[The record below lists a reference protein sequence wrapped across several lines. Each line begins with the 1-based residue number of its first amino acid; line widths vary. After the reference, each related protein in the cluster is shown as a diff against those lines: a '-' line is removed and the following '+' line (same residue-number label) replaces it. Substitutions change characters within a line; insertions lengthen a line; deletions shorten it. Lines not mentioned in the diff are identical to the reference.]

1 MNRLLFFVFSITLIT
16 NVSAEE
22 LTDIQIS
29 SPVMDKATIS
39 NEAIEEV
46 DTRNAVDGGDLLK
59 NINGVNTIRRG
70 GHGLEAVI
78 RGQSDQRLNT
88 FLDGAMVYGACSA
101 KMDPASTY
109 ANVNN
114 YDSVTVIKGTQ
125 SVLFGAGG
133 PGGIVSFKRVTN
145 PVTKPEFRIGQNF
158 DSNAGAYTTSGNMVY
173 PLSSTSYL
181 RLNGSTTN
189 AGNYETGSGIK
200 PLTEYSTTDY
210 TVILGTLLSDGS
222 KLEVNYSN
230 NRQDK
235 VGYPGL
241 NMDIA
246 YSYTDMYT
254 LKYHRVTPLGIFNTM
269 NVELFN
275 TDIDHLMDNTTLG
288 RKAVGANGAMA
299 WPTSS
304 DTYGGRIIGAIGSN
318 IRTGVDYEHNTKNA
332 EQNMVMS
339 MSGSLMNVHMTYLW
353 PDVETKKLGLFFEQ
367 DLNNI
372 SYGLRYD
379 QVELDP
385 LKADVDPGAAN
396 MAITANEVY
405 ADSDNGGYAAATK
418 REFDNISG
426 FIRLNKDLMGGKS
439 YMSLSINE
447 RAPDTT
453 ELFNAK
459 HNSSAM
465 MRHVGNP
472 HLKSERH
479 MTIEVGHDGMLM
491 GNHIKGSVFYNDV
504 EDYITTHR
512 VADAAMGTRTYK
524 NVDATLYGYEIT
536 AHRVVAG
543 IDTTLNLN
551 YTRGEDDTQNR
562 ALPQI
567 MPLAGDLTFEIKSAQ
582 SNYGLRINFADTQ
595 DRFDSKV
602 LDVAGGTAGYT
613 VYDIFAGFEPTPNL
627 RFTVGMSNITDK
639 RYATH
644 LNTTN
649 TLDAAA
655 TRTDEPGRSLFGSIN
670 YEF

>member
-1 MNRLLFFVFSITLIT
+1 MNRLLFFVFSITLII

-59 NINGVNTIRRG
+59 NINGVNAIRRG

-145 PVTKPEFRIGQNF
+145 PVTKPEYRIGQNF
-158 DSNAGAYTTSGNMVY
+158 DSNAGSYTTSGNMVF
-173 PLSSTSYL
+173 PLSSSSYL
-181 RLNGSTTN
+181 RLNGSATN
-189 AGNYETGSGIK
+189 AGNYETGAGIK

-241 NMDIA
+241 MMDIA

-275 TDIDHLMDNTTLG
+275 TDIDHLMDNRTLRSG
-288 RKAVGANGAMA
+288 GSAMA
-299 WPTSS
+299 TPASS
-304 DTYGGRIIGAIGSN
+304 DTYGGRIIGTIGSD
-318 IRTGVDYEHNTKNA
+318 IRAGVDYEHNTKNA
-332 EQNMVMS
+332 EQTMM
-339 MSGSLMNVHMTYLW
+339 GSLKTYLW
-353 PDVETKKLGLFFEQ
+353 PDVETEKLGLFFEK
-367 DLNNI
+367 DMNNI

-385 LKADVDPGAAN
+385 TRAGVDPGAGTMQNSAN
-396 MAITANEVY
+396 MVY
-405 ADSDNGGYAAATK
+405 AMAANGGYAAAAK
-418 REFDNISG
+418 RDFDNVSG
-426 FIRLNKDLMGGKS
+426 FLRFNNLMNGSSYLN
-439 YMSLSINE
+439 LSINE
-447 RAPDTT
+447 RAPDAT
-453 ELFNAK
+453 ELFHAK
-459 HNSSAM
+459 QNSSAM

-472 HLKSERH
+472 HLSSERH
-479 MTIEVGHDGMLM
+479 MTIEIGHEGMLL
-491 GNHIKGSVFYNDV
+491 GNHVTGSVFYNDV
-504 EDYITTHR
+504 DDYVTTHR

-551 YTRGEDDTQNR
+551 YTRAEDDTQNR

-613 VYDIFAGFEPTPNL
+613 AYDIFAGFEPTPNL

-649 TLDAAA
+649 NLDAAA

>member
-1 MNRLLFFVFSITLIT
+1 
-16 NVSAEE
+16 
-22 LTDIQIS
+22 
-29 SPVMDKATIS
+29 MDKATIS

-59 NINGVNTIRRG
+59 NINGVNAIRRG

-145 PVTKPEFRIGQNF
+145 PVTKPEYRIGQNF
-158 DSNAGAYTTSGNMVY
+158 DSNAGSYTTSGNMVF
-173 PLSSTSYL
+173 PLSSSSYL
-181 RLNGSTTN
+181 RLNGSATN
-189 AGNYETGSGIK
+189 AGNYETGAGIK

-241 NMDIA
+241 MMDIA

-275 TDIDHLMDNTTLG
+275 TDIDHLMDNRTLRSG
-288 RKAVGANGAMA
+288 GSAMA
-299 WPTSS
+299 TPASS
-304 DTYGGRIIGAIGSN
+304 DTYGGRIIGTIGSD
-318 IRTGVDYEHNTKNA
+318 IRAGVDYEHNTKNA
-332 EQNMVMS
+332 EQTMM
-339 MSGSLMNVHMTYLW
+339 GSLKTYLW
-353 PDVETKKLGLFFEQ
+353 PDVETEKLGLFFEK
-367 DLNNI
+367 DMNNI

-385 LKADVDPGAAN
+385 TRAGVDPGAGTMQNSAN
-396 MAITANEVY
+396 MVY
-405 ADSDNGGYAAATK
+405 AMAANGGYAAAAK
-418 REFDNISG
+418 RDFDNVSG
-426 FIRLNKDLMGGKS
+426 FLRFNNLMNGSS
-439 YMSLSINE
+439 YVNLSINE
-447 RAPDTT
+447 RAPDAT
-453 ELFNAK
+453 ELFHAK
-459 HNSSAM
+459 QNSSAM

-472 HLKSERH
+472 HLSSERH
-479 MTIEVGHDGMLM
+479 MTIEIGHEGMLL
-491 GNHIKGSVFYNDV
+491 GNHVTGSVFYNDV
-504 EDYITTHR
+504 DDYVTTHR

-551 YTRGEDDTQNR
+551 YTRAEDDTQNR

-582 SNYGLRINFADTQ
+582 SNYGLRINFADMQ

-613 VYDIFAGFEPTPNL
+613 AYDIFAGFEPTPNL

-649 TLDAAA
+649 NLDAAA

>member
-16 NVSAEE
+16 NVSAED

-29 SPVMDKATIS
+29 SPVMDKASIS

-59 NINGVNTIRRG
+59 NINGVNAIRRG

-145 PVTKPEFRIGQNF
+145 PVTKPEYRIGQNF
-158 DSNAGAYTTSGNMVY
+158 DSNAGAYTTSGNMVF
-173 PLSSTSYL
+173 PLSSSSYL
-181 RLNGSTTN
+181 RLNGSATN
-189 AGNYETGSGIK
+189 AGNYETGAGIK

-241 NMDIA
+241 MMDIA

-275 TDIDHLMDNTTLG
+275 TDIDHLMDNRTLRSG
-288 RKAVGANGAMA
+288 GSAMA
-299 WPTSS
+299 TPTSS
-304 DTYGGRIIGAIGSN
+304 DTYGGRIIGTIGSD
-318 IRTGVDYEHNTKNA
+318 IRAGVDYEHNTKNA
-332 EQNMVMS
+332 EQTMM
-339 MSGSLMNVHMTYLW
+339 GSLKTYLW
-353 PDVETKKLGLFFEQ
+353 PDVETEKLGLFFEK
-367 DLNNI
+367 DMNNI

-385 LKADVDPGAAN
+385 TRAGVDPGAGTMQNSAN
-396 MAITANEVY
+396 MVY
-405 ADSDNGGYAAATK
+405 AMAANGGYAAAAK
-418 REFDNISG
+418 RDFDNVSG
-426 FIRLNKDLMGGKS
+426 FLRFNNLMNGSS
-439 YMSLSINE
+439 YVNLSINE
-447 RAPDTT
+447 RAPDAT

-459 HNSSAM
+459 QNSSAM

-472 HLKSERH
+472 HLSSERH
-479 MTIEVGHDGMLM
+479 MTIEIGHEGMLL
-491 GNHIKGSVFYNDV
+491 GNHVTGSVFYNDV
-504 EDYITTHR
+504 DDYVTTHR

-613 VYDIFAGFEPTPNL
+613 AYDIFAGFEPTPNL
-627 RFTVGMSNITDK
+627 RFTVGMSNITGK

-649 TLDAAA
+649 NLDAAA

>member
-1 MNRLLFFVFSITLIT
+1 MNRLFLFFCIILVT
-16 NVSAEE
+16 NISAEE

-39 NEAIEEV
+39 NEAIEEI

-133 PGGIVSFKRVTN
+133 PGGTVSFKRVTN
-145 PVTKPEFRIGQNF
+145 PVSKSEFRIGQNF
-158 DSNAGAYTTSGNMVY
+158 DSNAGAYTTSGNMVF
-173 PLSSTSYL
+173 PLSSNSYL
-181 RLNGSTTN
+181 RLNGSATN

-210 TVILGTLLSDGS
+210 TVILGTLLLDGS
-222 KLEVNYSN
+222 KLEFNYTN
-230 NRQDK
+230 NRQDE

-241 NMDIA
+241 KMDIV

-254 LKYHRVTPLGIFNTM
+254 LKYHRVTPFGMFSNL

-275 TDIDHLMDNTTLG
+275 TDIDHLMDNVVLRGNTG
-288 RKAVGANGAMA
+288 NGVMST
-299 WPTSS
+299 PTAS
-304 DTYGGRIIGAIGSN
+304 DTFGGRIIGTIGSD
-318 IRTGVDYEHNTKNA
+318 IRLGLDYEHNTKDA

-339 MSGSLMNVHMTYLW
+339 GMNVFMTYMW
-353 PDVETKKLGLFFEQ
+353 PGVETEKLGLFFEK

-379 QVELDP
+379 QVELNP
-385 LKADVDPGAAN
+385 TRAADDPGSG
-396 MAITANEVY
+396 MMQKTANEVY
-405 ADSDNGGYAAATK
+405 TADYDGTIVASK
-418 REFDNISG
+418 RDFDNISG
-426 FIRLNKDLMGGKS
+426 FLRLRTDLFHGES
-439 YMSLSINE
+439 YINFSVNE
-447 RAPDTT
+447 RAPDAT
-453 ELFNAK
+453 ELFHAK
-459 HNSSAM
+459 NNSTAM

-472 HLKSERH
+472 NLSSERH
-479 MTIEVGHDGMLM
+479 MTLEFGYEGMLL
-491 GNHIKGSVFYNDV
+491 GNHITGSIFYNEVD
-504 EDYITTHR
+504 DYITTHR
-512 VADAAMGTRTYK
+512 KDDSAMKARLYK
-524 NVDATLYGYEIT
+524 NVDATLYGYELT
-536 AHRVVAG
+536 AHRIFAG

-551 YTRGEDDTQNR
+551 YTYGEDDTQNR
-562 ALPQI
+562 PLPQI
-567 MPLAGDLTFEIKSAQ
+567 MPLAGDITFEIKSANT
-582 SNYGLRINFADTQ
+582 NYGLRINFADTQ

-602 LDVAGGTAGYT
+602 LDTGSTTGYT
-613 VYDIFAGFEPTPNL
+613 VYDIFAGFEPSPNL
-627 RFTVGMSNITDK
+627 RFTVGVGNITDK

-644 LNTTN
+644 LNATN
-649 TLDAAA
+649 TLDGTAD
-655 TRTDEPGRSLFGSIN
+655 RTDEPGRSFFGSLN
-670 YEF
+670 YMF

>member
-16 NVSAEE
+16 NVSAED

-59 NINGVNTIRRG
+59 NINGVNAIRRG

-145 PVTKPEFRIGQNF
+145 PVTKPEYRIGQNF
-158 DSNAGAYTTSGNMVY
+158 DSNAGSYTTSGNMVF
-173 PLSSTSYL
+173 PLSSSSYL
-181 RLNGSTTN
+181 RLNGSATN
-189 AGNYETGSGIK
+189 AGNYETGAGIK

-241 NMDIA
+241 MMDIV

-275 TDIDHLMDNTTLG
+275 TDIDHLMDNRTLRSG
-288 RKAVGANGAMA
+288 GSAMA
-299 WPTSS
+299 TPASS
-304 DTYGGRIIGAIGSN
+304 DTYGGRIIGTIGSD
-318 IRTGVDYEHNTKNA
+318 IRAGVDYEHNTKNA
-332 EQNMVMS
+332 EQTMM
-339 MSGSLMNVHMTYLW
+339 GSLKTYLW
-353 PDVETKKLGLFFEQ
+353 PDVETEKLGLFFEK
-367 DLNNI
+367 DMNNI

-385 LKADVDPGAAN
+385 TRAGVDPGAGTMQNSAN
-396 MAITANEVY
+396 MVY
-405 ADSDNGGYAAATK
+405 AMAANGGYAAAAK
-418 REFDNISG
+418 RDFDNVSG
-426 FIRLNKDLMGGKS
+426 FLRFNNLMNGSS
-439 YMSLSINE
+439 YVNLSINE
-447 RAPDTT
+447 RAPDAT

-459 HNSSAM
+459 QNSSAM

-472 HLKSERH
+472 HLSSERH
-479 MTIEVGHDGMLM
+479 MTIEIGHEGMLL
-491 GNHIKGSVFYNDV
+491 GNHVTGSVFYNDV
-504 EDYITTHR
+504 DDYVTTHR

-551 YTRGEDDTQNR
+551 YTRAEDDTQNR

-613 VYDIFAGFEPTPNL
+613 AYDIFAGFEPTPNL

-649 TLDAAA
+649 NLDAAA

>member
-158 DSNAGAYTTSGNMVY
+158 DSNAGAYTTSGNMVF
-173 PLSSTSYL
+173 PLSSTAYL

-230 NRQDK
+230 NRQDE

-241 NMDIA
+241 MMDIA

-254 LKYHRVTPLGIFNTM
+254 LKYHRVTPLGIFSTM

-275 TDIDHLMDNTTLG
+275 TDIDHLMDNRTLRSG
-288 RKAVGANGAMA
+288 GSAMA
-299 WPTSS
+299 TPTSS
-304 DTYGGRIIGAIGSN
+304 DTYGGRIIGTIGSD
-318 IRTGVDYEHNTKNA
+318 IRAGVDYEHNTKNA
-332 EQNMVMS
+332 EQTMM
-339 MSGSLMNVHMTYLW
+339 GSLKTYLW
-353 PDVETKKLGLFFEQ
+353 PDVETEKLGLFFEK
-367 DLNNI
+367 DMNNI

-385 LKADVDPGAAN
+385 TRAGVDPGAGTMQNSAN
-396 MAITANEVY
+396 MVY
-405 ADSDNGGYAAATK
+405 AMAANGGYAAATK
-418 REFDNISG
+418 RDFDNVSG
-426 FIRLNKDLMGGKS
+426 FLRFNNLMNGSS
-439 YMSLSINE
+439 YVNLSINE
-447 RAPDTT
+447 RAPDAT

-459 HNSSAM
+459 QNSSAM

-472 HLKSERH
+472 NLSSERH
-479 MTIEVGHDGMLM
+479 MTIEIGHEGMLF
-491 GNHIKGSVFYNDV
+491 GNHVTGSVFYNDV
-504 EDYITTHR
+504 DDYVTTHR

-649 TLDAAA
+649 TLDASA

>member
-1 MNRLLFFVFSITLIT
+1 MNRLLFFVFSITLVT
-16 NVSAEE
+16 NVTAEE

-145 PVTKPEFRIGQNF
+145 PVSKPEFRIGQNF

-181 RLNGSTTN
+181 RLNGSATN

-241 NMDIA
+241 MMDIA

-254 LKYHRVTPLGIFNTM
+254 LKYHRVTPLGVFSTM

-275 TDIDHLMDNTTLG
+275 TDIDHLMDNRTLRSG
-288 RKAVGANGAMA
+288 GMAMA
-299 WPTSS
+299 TPTSS
-304 DTYGGRIIGAIGSN
+304 DTYGGRVIGTIGSD
-318 IRTGVDYEHNTKNA
+318 IRAGVDYEHNTKNA
-332 EQNMVMS
+332 EQTMGGTLN
-339 MSGSLMNVHMTYLW
+339 TYLW
-353 PDVETKKLGLFFEQ
+353 PDVETEKLGLFFEK
-367 DLNNI
+367 DANNI

-385 LKADVDPGAAN
+385 IKANVDTGSGMMQRSAN
-396 MAITANEVY
+396 QVY
-405 ADSDNGGYAAATK
+405 AMTLGVNASGSK

-426 FIRLNKDLMGGKS
+426 FLRFNNFMNSSS
-439 YMSLSINE
+439 YLSLSVNE
-447 RAPDTT
+447 RAPDAT

-459 HNSSAM
+459 QNNSAM

-472 HLKSERH
+472 YLSSERH
-479 MTIEVGHDGMLM
+479 MTIEFGHDGMLL
-491 GNHIKGSVFYNDV
+491 GNHVKGTVFYNDV
-504 EDYITTHR
+504 DDYVTTHR
-512 VADAAMGTRTYK
+512 VSDSAMGARTYK

-536 AHRVVAG
+536 AHRMIAG

-567 MPLAGDLTFEIKSAQ
+567 MPLAGDLTFELKSAQ

>member
-16 NVSAEE
+16 NVSAED

-59 NINGVNTIRRG
+59 NINGVNAIRRG
-70 GHGLEAVI
+70 GHGLDPVI

-88 FLDGAMVYGACSA
+88 FLDGAMVYGACSS

-133 PGGIVSFKRVTN
+133 PGGAVSFKRVTN
-145 PVTKPEFRIGQNF
+145 PVTKSEFRLGQNF
-158 DSNAGAYTTSGNMVY
+158 DSNVGAYTTSGNMIF
-173 PLSSTSYL
+173 PLSSKAYL
-181 RLNGSTTN
+181 RLNGSATN

-210 TVILGTLLSDGS
+210 TAILGTLLSDGS
-222 KLEVNYSN
+222 KLEFNYTN

-241 NMDIA
+241 NMDIV

-254 LKYHRVTPLGIFNTM
+254 LKYHRVTPFGIFSTM

-275 TDIDHLMDNTTLG
+275 TDIDHLMDNVVLRGNTG
-288 RKAVGANGAMA
+288 NGVMAN
-299 WPTSS
+299 PTAS
-304 DTYGGRIIGAIGSN
+304 DTYGGRMIGTIGSD
-318 IRTGVDYEHNTKNA
+318 IRAGIDYEHNTKDA

-339 MSGSLMNVHMTYLW
+339 GMNVFMTYLW
-353 PDVETKKLGLFFEQ
+353 PGVETEKLGLFFEK

-385 LKADVDPGAAN
+385 TRAADDPGSG
-396 MAITANEVY
+396 MMQKTANEVY
-405 ADSDNGGYAAATK
+405 TADYDGTIVASK
-418 REFDNISG
+418 RDFDNISG
-426 FIRLNKDLMGGKS
+426 FLRINKDYNHGES
-439 YMSLSINE
+439 YINFSINE
-447 RAPDTT
+447 RAPDAN
-453 ELFNAK
+453 ELFHAK
-459 HNSSAM
+459 NNSTAM

-472 HLKSERH
+472 NLSSERH
-479 MTIEVGHDGMLM
+479 ITLEVGYEGMLM
-491 GNHIKGSVFYNDV
+491 GNHITGSIYYNDV
-504 EDYITTHR
+504 NDYITTHR
-512 VADAAMGTRTYK
+512 KDDSAMKARLYK
-524 NVDATLYGYEIT
+524 NVDATLYGYELT
-536 AHRVVAG
+536 AHRIIAG

-562 ALPQI
+562 PLPQI
-567 MPLAGDLTFEIKSAQ
+567 MPLAGDITFELKSAKT
-582 SNYGLRINFADTQ
+582 NYGLRINFADTQ
-595 DRFDSKV
+595 DRFDTKV
-602 LDVAGGTAGYT
+602 LDVGETAGYT

-627 RFTVGMSNITDK
+627 RFTVGMANITDK

-644 LNTTN
+644 LNATN
-649 TLDAAA
+649 RLDGAAD
-655 TRTDEPGRSLFGSIN
+655 RTDEPGRSLFGAIN

>member
-1 MNRLLFFVFSITLIT
+1 MNRLLLFVFSITLIT
-16 NVSAEE
+16 NVSAED

-59 NINGVNTIRRG
+59 NINGVNAIRRG

-145 PVTKPEFRIGQNF
+145 PVTKPEYRIGQNF
-158 DSNAGAYTTSGNMVY
+158 DSNAGSYTTSGNMVF
-173 PLSSTSYL
+173 PLSSSSYL
-181 RLNGSTTN
+181 RLNGSATN
-189 AGNYETGSGIK
+189 AGNYETGAGIK

-241 NMDIA
+241 MMDIA

-275 TDIDHLMDNTTLG
+275 TDIDHLMDNRTLRSG
-288 RKAVGANGAMA
+288 GSAMA
-299 WPTSS
+299 TPASS
-304 DTYGGRIIGAIGSN
+304 DTYGGRIIGTIGSD
-318 IRTGVDYEHNTKNA
+318 IRAGVDYEHNTKNA
-332 EQNMVMS
+332 EQTMM
-339 MSGSLMNVHMTYLW
+339 GSLKTYLW
-353 PDVETKKLGLFFEQ
+353 PDVETEKLGLFFEK
-367 DLNNI
+367 DMNNI

-385 LKADVDPGAAN
+385 TRAGVDPGAGTMQNSAN
-396 MAITANEVY
+396 MVY
-405 ADSDNGGYAAATK
+405 AMAANGGYAAAAK
-418 REFDNISG
+418 RDFDNVSG
-426 FIRLNKDLMGGKS
+426 FLRFNNLMNGSS
-439 YMSLSINE
+439 YVNLSINE
-447 RAPDTT
+447 RAPDAT
-453 ELFNAK
+453 ELFHAK
-459 HNSSAM
+459 QNSSAM

-472 HLKSERH
+472 HLSSERH
-479 MTIEVGHDGMLM
+479 MTIEIGHEGMLL
-491 GNHIKGSVFYNDV
+491 GNHVTGSVFYNDV
-504 EDYITTHR
+504 DDYVTTHR

-613 VYDIFAGFEPTPNL
+613 AYDIFAGFEPTPNL
-627 RFTVGMSNITDK
+627 RFTVGMSNIRDK

-649 TLDAAA
+649 NLDAAA
-655 TRTDEPGRSLFGSIN
+655 TRTDEIGRSLFGSIN

>member
-59 NINGVNTIRRG
+59 NINGVNAIRRG

-145 PVTKPEFRIGQNF
+145 PVTKPEYRIGQNF
-158 DSNAGAYTTSGNMVY
+158 DSNAGAYTTSGNMVF
-173 PLSSTSYL
+173 PLSSSSYL
-181 RLNGSTTN
+181 RLNGSATN
-189 AGNYETGSGIK
+189 AGNYETGAGIK

-241 NMDIA
+241 MMDIA

-275 TDIDHLMDNTTLG
+275 TDIDHLMDNRTLRSG
-288 RKAVGANGAMA
+288 GSAMA
-299 WPTSS
+299 TPTSS
-304 DTYGGRIIGAIGSN
+304 DTYGGRIIGTIGSD
-318 IRTGVDYEHNTKNA
+318 IRAGVDYEHNTKNA
-332 EQNMVMS
+332 EQTMM
-339 MSGSLMNVHMTYLW
+339 GSLKTYLW
-353 PDVETKKLGLFFEQ
+353 PDVETEKLGLFFEK
-367 DLNNI
+367 DMNNI

-385 LKADVDPGAAN
+385 TRAGVDPGAGTMQNSAN
-396 MAITANEVY
+396 MVY
-405 ADSDNGGYAAATK
+405 AMAANGGYAAATK
-418 REFDNISG
+418 RDFDNVSG
-426 FIRLNKDLMGGKS
+426 FLRFNNLMNGSS
-439 YMSLSINE
+439 YVNLSINE
-447 RAPDTT
+447 RAPDAT

-459 HNSSAM
+459 QNSSAM

-472 HLKSERH
+472 HLSSERH
-479 MTIEVGHDGMLM
+479 MTIEIGHEGMLL
-491 GNHIKGSVFYNDV
+491 GNHVTGSVFYNDV
-504 EDYITTHR
+504 DDYVTTHR

-536 AHRVVAG
+536 AHRLVAG

-613 VYDIFAGFEPTPNL
+613 AYDIFAGFEPTPNL

-649 TLDAAA
+649 NLDAAA

>member
-1 MNRLLFFVFSITLIT
+1 
-16 NVSAEE
+16 
-22 LTDIQIS
+22 
-29 SPVMDKATIS
+29 MDKATIS

-59 NINGVNTIRRG
+59 NINGVNAIRRG

-145 PVTKPEFRIGQNF
+145 PVTKPEYRIGQNF
-158 DSNAGAYTTSGNMVY
+158 DSNAGSYTTSGNMVF
-173 PLSSTSYL
+173 PLSSSSYL
-181 RLNGSTTN
+181 RLNGSATN
-189 AGNYETGSGIK
+189 AGNYETGAGIK

-241 NMDIA
+241 MMDIA

-275 TDIDHLMDNTTLG
+275 TDIDHLMDNRTLRSG
-288 RKAVGANGAMA
+288 GSAMA
-299 WPTSS
+299 TPTSS
-304 DTYGGRIIGAIGSN
+304 DTYGGRIIGTIGSD
-318 IRTGVDYEHNTKNA
+318 IRAGVDYEHNTKNA
-332 EQNMVMS
+332 EQTMM
-339 MSGSLMNVHMTYLW
+339 GSLKTYLW
-353 PDVETKKLGLFFEQ
+353 PDVETEKLGLFFEK
-367 DLNNI
+367 DMNNI

-385 LKADVDPGAAN
+385 TRAGVDPGAGTMQNSAN
-396 MAITANEVY
+396 MVY
-405 ADSDNGGYAAATK
+405 AMAANGGYAAATK
-418 REFDNISG
+418 RDFDNMSG
-426 FIRLNKDLMGGKS
+426 FLRFNNLMNGSS
-439 YMSLSINE
+439 YVNLSINE

-459 HNSSAM
+459 QNSSAM

-472 HLKSERH
+472 HLSSERH
-479 MTIEVGHDGMLM
+479 MTIEIGHEGMFL
-491 GNHIKGSVFYNDV
+491 GNHITGSFFYNDV
-504 EDYITTHR
+504 DDYVTTHR

-613 VYDIFAGFEPTPNL
+613 AYDIFAGFEPTPNL

-649 TLDAAA
+649 NLDAAA

>member
-1 MNRLLFFVFSITLIT
+1 MNRLMIIIFSAILVT

-39 NEAIEEV
+39 NEAIEEI

-59 NINGVNTIRRG
+59 NINGINTIRRG
-70 GHGLEAVI
+70 GHGLDAVI

-88 FLDGAMVYGACSA
+88 FLDGAMVYGACAS

-145 PVTKPEFRIGQNF
+145 PVSKPEYRIGQNF
-158 DSNAGAYTTSGNMVY
+158 DSNAGAYTTSANMVF
-173 PLSSTSYL
+173 PLSSNSYL
-181 RLNGSTTN
+181 RLNGSATN

-200 PLTEYSTTDY
+200 PLTEYTTSDY

-222 KLEVNYSN
+222 KVEFNYSD
-230 NRQDK
+230 NRQDD

-241 NMDIA
+241 KMDIT
-246 YSYTDMYT
+246 YSDTDMYT
-254 LKYHRVTPLGIFNTM
+254 FKYHKVTPFGIFSSI

-275 TDIDHLMDNTTLG
+275 TEIDHMMDNYTLRGRTMMDMFTTS
-288 RKAVGANGAMA
+288 
-299 WPTSS
+299 TS
-304 DTYGGRIIGAIGSN
+304 DTYGGRFIGNIG
-318 IRTGVDYEHNTKNA
+318 NTTRAGIDFENNQKDA
-332 EQNMVMS
+332 QQNMEMS
-339 MSGSLMNVHMTYLW
+339 NVNSLLAYLW
-353 PDVETKKLGLFFEQ
+353 PDVETEKLGIFFEK
-367 DLNNI
+367 DIGNI

-385 LKADVDPGAAN
+385 KKAATDPGG
-396 MAITANEVY
+396 MMFKTANEVY
-405 ADSDNGGYAAATK
+405 ADADSGGYAAATK
-418 REFDNISG
+418 RDYDNFSG
-426 FIRLNKDLMGGKS
+426 FVRLNKNLIGGES
-439 YMSLSINE
+439 YINLSMNE
-447 RAPDTT
+447 RAPDPT

-459 HNSSAM
+459 WNSDAM

-472 HLKSERH
+472 HLSSEKH
-479 MTIEVGHDGMLM
+479 ITIEVGHEGMIM
-491 GNHIKGSVFYNDV
+491 GSNIKGSVFYNEVD
-504 EDYITTHR
+504 DYITTHR
-512 VADAAMGTRTYK
+512 VGDSAMKARTYK

-536 AHRVVAG
+536 ANRVVAG

-567 MPLAGDLTFEIKSAQ
+567 MPLAGDLTFELKSAN
-582 SNYGLRINFADTQ
+582 SNYGFRINFADTQ
-595 DRFDSKV
+595 DRFDTKV
-602 LDVAGGTAGYT
+602 LDVGETGGYT
-613 VYDIFAGFEPTPNL
+613 VYDIFAGFEPSPNL
-627 RFTVGMSNITDK
+627 RVTVGMSNITDK

-644 LNTTN
+644 LNATN
-649 TLDAAA
+649 ELDNAA

>member
-1 MNRLLFFVFSITLIT
+1 MNRLLFLIFSTTLLA

-22 LTDIQIS
+22 LSDIQIT

-46 DTRNAVDGGDLLK
+46 DSRNAVDGGDLLK

-78 RGQSDQRLNT
+78 RGQSDQRINT
-88 FLDGAMVYGACSA
+88 FLDGAMVYGACSL

-145 PVTKPEFRIGQNF
+145 PVAKPEFRIGQNF
-158 DSNAGAYTTSGNMVY
+158 DSNAGAYTTSGNMVF
-173 PLSSTSYL
+173 PLSSNAYL
-181 RLNGSTTN
+181 RLNGSVSN

-210 TVILGTLLSDGS
+210 TAILGTLLSDGS
-222 KLEVNYSN
+222 KLEFSYTN

-235 VGYPGL
+235 LGYPGL
-241 NMDIA
+241 MMDIA
-246 YSYTDMYT
+246 YSYTDMYN
-254 LKYHRVTPLGIFNTM
+254 LKYHKVTPLGIFSSM
-269 NVELFN
+269 NIELFN
-275 TDIDHLMDNTTLG
+275 TDIDHLMDNTTL
-288 RKAVGANGAMA
+288 RTSSSAAMST
-299 WPTSS
+299 PTSS
-304 DTYGGRIIGAIGSN
+304 DTFGGRVIGTIGSD
-318 IRTGVDYEHNTKNA
+318 IRTGIDYEHNTKNA
-332 EQNMVMS
+332 EQNMVMN
-339 MSGSLMNVHMTYLW
+339 GTMNVLMTYLW
-353 PDVETKKLGLFFEQ
+353 PDVETEKLGLFFEK
-367 DLNNI
+367 DSNNI

-385 LKADVDPGAAN
+385 TRAAVDPGTG
-396 MAITANEVY
+396 MMQKTANQVY
-405 ADSDNGGYAAATK
+405 TADYTGTITATK

-426 FIRLNKDLMGGKS
+426 FIRFNQELSQGKS
-439 YMSLSINE
+439 YVSLSINE
-447 RAPDTT
+447 RAPDAT

-459 HNSSAM
+459 NNSTAM

-472 HLKSERH
+472 NLSSEKH
-479 MTIEVGHDGMLM
+479 MTIEVGYDGMFM
-491 GNHIKGSVFYNDV
+491 GNHITGSVYYNDV
-504 EDYITTHR
+504 DDFVTTYR
-512 VADAAMGTRTYK
+512 KDDSTMKARLYK
-524 NVDATLYGYEIT
+524 NVDATLYGYEIS
-536 AHRVVAG
+536 AHRIVAG

-551 YTRGEDDTQNR
+551 YTHGEDDTQNR

-567 MPLAGDLTFEIKSAQ
+567 MPLAGDLTFELKSAKT
-582 SNYGLRINFADTQ
+582 NYGLRINFADTQ

-602 LDVAGGTAGYT
+602 LDVDETAGYT

-627 RFTVGMSNITDK
+627 RYTIGMGNITDK

-649 TLDAAA
+649 NLDSAA
-655 TRTDEPGRSLFGSIN
+655 TRTDEPGRTIFGSIN

>member
-59 NINGVNTIRRG
+59 NINGVNAIRRG

-145 PVTKPEFRIGQNF
+145 PVTKPEYRIGQNF
-158 DSNAGAYTTSGNMVY
+158 DSNAGAYTTSGNMVF
-173 PLSSTSYL
+173 PLSSSSYL
-181 RLNGSTTN
+181 RLNGSATN
-189 AGNYETGSGIK
+189 AGNYETGAGIK

-241 NMDIA
+241 MMDIA

-275 TDIDHLMDNTTLG
+275 TDIDHLMDNTTLRSG
-288 RKAVGANGAMA
+288 GSAMA
-299 WPTSS
+299 TPTSS
-304 DTYGGRIIGAIGSN
+304 DTYGGRIIGTIGSD
-318 IRTGVDYEHNTKNA
+318 IRAGVDYEHNTKNA
-332 EQNMVMS
+332 EQTMM
-339 MSGSLMNVHMTYLW
+339 GSLKTYLW
-353 PDVETKKLGLFFEQ
+353 PDVETEKLGLFFEK
-367 DLNNI
+367 DMNNI

-385 LKADVDPGAAN
+385 TRAGVDPGAGTMQNSAN
-396 MAITANEVY
+396 MVY
-405 ADSDNGGYAAATK
+405 AMAANGGYAAATK
-418 REFDNISG
+418 RDFDNLSG
-426 FIRLNKDLMGGKS
+426 FLRFNNLMNGSSYLN
-439 YMSLSINE
+439 LSINE
-447 RAPDTT
+447 RAPDAT

-459 HNSSAM
+459 QNSSAM

-472 HLKSERH
+472 HLSSERH
-479 MTIEVGHDGMLM
+479 MTIEIGHEGMLL
-491 GNHIKGSVFYNDV
+491 GNHVTGSVFYNDV
-504 EDYITTHR
+504 DDYVTTHR

-536 AHRVVAG
+536 AHRLVSG

-613 VYDIFAGFEPTPNL
+613 AYDIFAGFEPTPNL

-649 TLDAAA
+649 TLDATA

>member
-1 MNRLLFFVFSITLIT
+1 MHRLYFIISLVFVL

-39 NEAIEEV
+39 NEAIEEI

-59 NINGVNTIRRG
+59 NINGINTIRRG
-70 GHGLEAVI
+70 GHGLDAVI

-88 FLDGAMVYGACSA
+88 FLDGAMVYGACSS

-125 SVLFGAGG
+125 SVIFGSGG
-133 PGGIVSFKRVTN
+133 PGGIISFKRVTE
-145 PVTKPEFRIGQNF
+145 PVSKPEYSIGQNF
-158 DSNAGAYTTSGNMVY
+158 DSNAGSYTTSANMVF
-173 PLSSTSYL
+173 PLSSSSYL
-181 RLNGSTTN
+181 RLNGSSSN
-189 AGNYETGSGIK
+189 AGNFETGSGIK

-210 TVILGTLLSDGS
+210 TVILGTKLSDGS
-222 KLEVNYSN
+222 KLEINYSN

-241 NMDIA
+241 KMDIV

-254 LKYHRVTPLGIFNTM
+254 LKYHRLTPFSIFSKM

-275 TDIDHLMDNTTLG
+275 TDIDHLMDNSTLRG
-288 RKAVGANGAMA
+288 VLENGQMHT
-299 WPTSS
+299 PTAS
-304 DTYGGRIIGAIGSN
+304 DTYGGRIIGTIGSD
-318 IRTGVDYEHNTKNA
+318 IRAGIDYEHNTKDA
-332 EQNMVMS
+332 EQNMRMN
-339 MSGSLMNVHMTYLW
+339 GMNVFMSYLW
-353 PDVETKKLGLFFEQ
+353 PGVETQKLGLFFEK
-367 DLNNI
+367 DSTNI
-372 SYGLRYD
+372 SYGIRYD

-385 LKADVDPGAAN
+385 TRADADPGTG
-396 MAITANEVY
+396 MMQKTANQIY
-405 ADSDNGGYAAATK
+405 TADYTGTITATK
-418 REFDNISG
+418 REFDNLSG
-426 FIRLNKDLMGGKS
+426 FIRMNKKIMQGDS
-439 YMSLSINE
+439 YVSFSINE

-459 HNSSAM
+459 NSSTAM

-472 HLKSERH
+472 NLSSERH
-479 MTIEVGHDGMLM
+479 MTLEVGYEGMLM
-491 GNHIKGSVFYNDV
+491 GNHISGSVYYNDV
-504 EDYITTHR
+504 DDYVTTYR
-512 VADAAMGTRTYK
+512 LDDSTMKARLYK
-524 NVDATLYGYEIT
+524 NVDATLYGYELS
-536 AHRVVAG
+536 AHRLIAG
-543 IDTTLNLN
+543 VDTTLNLN

-567 MPLAGDLTFEIKSAQ
+567 MPLAGDLTFELKSAT

-602 LDVAGGTAGYT
+602 LDVGETGGYA

-649 TLDAAA
+649 TLDSSA
-655 TRTDEPGRSLFGSIN
+655 TRTDEPGRSFFGSLN
-670 YEF
+670 YNF

>member
-16 NVSAEE
+16 NVLAED
-22 LTDIQIS
+22 LSDIQIS

-46 DTRNAVDGGDLLK
+46 DTRNAVDGGDLLR

-70 GHGLEAVI
+70 GHGLDPVI

-88 FLDGAMVYGACSA
+88 FLDGAMVYGACSS

-133 PGGIVSFKRVTN
+133 PGGAVSFKRVTN
-145 PVTKPEFRIGQNF
+145 PVSKSEFRLGQNF
-158 DSNAGAYTTSGNMVY
+158 DSNAGAYTTSGNMIF
-173 PLSSTSYL
+173 PLSSKAYL
-181 RLNGSTTN
+181 RLNGSATN
-189 AGNYETGSGIK
+189 AGNYEAGSGIK

-210 TVILGTLLSDGS
+210 TAILGTLLYDGS
-222 KLEVNYSN
+222 KLEFNYTN

-241 NMDIA
+241 TMDIV

-254 LKYHRVTPLGIFNTM
+254 LKYHRVTPFGMFSSM

-275 TDIDHLMDNTTLG
+275 TDIDHLMDNVVLRGNTG
-288 RKAVGANGAMA
+288 NGVMA
-299 WPTSS
+299 WPTAS
-304 DTYGGRIIGAIGSN
+304 DTYGGRMIGTVGSG
-318 IRTGVDYEHNTKNA
+318 IRAGIDYEHNTKDA
-332 EQNMVMS
+332 EQNMVMN
-339 MSGSLMNVHMTYLW
+339 GMNVFMTYLW
-353 PDVETKKLGLFFEQ
+353 PGVETEKLGLFFEK
-367 DLNNI
+367 DLNNV

-385 LKADVDPGAAN
+385 TRAADDPGSG
-396 MAITANEVY
+396 MMQKTANEVY
-405 ADSDNGGYAAATK
+405 SEDYDGTIVASK
-418 REFDNISG
+418 RDFDNISG
-426 FIRLNKDLMGGKS
+426 FLRFKKDYNHGES
-439 YMSLSINE
+439 YINFSINE
-447 RAPDTT
+447 RAPDAN
-453 ELFNAK
+453 ELFHAK
-459 HNSSAM
+459 NNSTAM

-472 HLKSERH
+472 NLSGERH
-479 MTIEVGHDGMLM
+479 MTLEVGYEGMLM
-491 GNHIKGSVFYNDV
+491 GNHITGSLYYNDV
-504 EDYITTHR
+504 DDYITTHR
-512 VADAAMGTRTYK
+512 KDDSAMKARLYK
-524 NVDATLYGYEIT
+524 NVDATLYGYEFT
-536 AHRVVAG
+536 AHRIIAG

-562 ALPQI
+562 PLPQI
-567 MPLAGDLTFEIKSAQ
+567 MPLAGDITFEVKSAKT
-582 SNYGLRINFADTQ
+582 NYGLRINFADTQ
-595 DRFDSKV
+595 DRFDTKV
-602 LDVAGGTAGYT
+602 LDVGETAGYT

-627 RFTVGMSNITDK
+627 RLTVGMANITDK

-644 LNTTN
+644 LNSTN
-649 TLDAAA
+649 RLDGAAD
-655 TRTDEPGRSLFGSIN
+655 RTDEPGRSLFGAIN

>member
-1 MNRLLFFVFSITLIT
+1 
-16 NVSAEE
+16 
-22 LTDIQIS
+22 
-29 SPVMDKATIS
+29 MDKATIS

-59 NINGVNTIRRG
+59 NINGVNAIRRG

-145 PVTKPEFRIGQNF
+145 PVTKPEYRIGQNF
-158 DSNAGAYTTSGNMVY
+158 DSNAGAYTTSGNMVF
-173 PLSSTSYL
+173 PLSSSSYL
-181 RLNGSTTN
+181 RLNGSATN
-189 AGNYETGSGIK
+189 AGNYETGAGIK

-241 NMDIA
+241 MMDIA

-275 TDIDHLMDNTTLG
+275 TDIDHLMDNRTLRSG
-288 RKAVGANGAMA
+288 GSAMA
-299 WPTSS
+299 TPASS
-304 DTYGGRIIGAIGSN
+304 DTYGGRIIGTIGSD
-318 IRTGVDYEHNTKNA
+318 IRAGVDYEHNTKNA
-332 EQNMVMS
+332 EQTMM
-339 MSGSLMNVHMTYLW
+339 GSLKTYLW
-353 PDVETKKLGLFFEQ
+353 PDVETEKLGLFFEK
-367 DLNNI
+367 DMNNI

-385 LKADVDPGAAN
+385 TRAGVDPGAGTMQNSAN
-396 MAITANEVY
+396 MVY
-405 ADSDNGGYAAATK
+405 AMAANGGYAAAAK
-418 REFDNISG
+418 RDFDNVSG
-426 FIRLNKDLMGGKS
+426 FLRFNNLMNGSS
-439 YMSLSINE
+439 YVNLSINE
-447 RAPDTT
+447 RAPDAT
-453 ELFNAK
+453 ELFHAK
-459 HNSSAM
+459 QNSSAM

-472 HLKSERH
+472 HLSSERH
-479 MTIEVGHDGMLM
+479 MTIEIGHEGMLL
-491 GNHIKGSVFYNDV
+491 GNHVTGSVFYNDV
-504 EDYITTHR
+504 DDYVTTHR

-551 YTRGEDDTQNR
+551 YTRAEDDTQNR

-613 VYDIFAGFEPTPNL
+613 AYDIFAGFEPTPNL

-649 TLDAAA
+649 NLDAAA

>member
-1 MNRLLFFVFSITLIT
+1 MKRLLLFIFSAVLIT
-16 NVSAEE
+16 NISAEE

-39 NEAIEEV
+39 NEAIEEI

-133 PGGIVSFKRVTN
+133 PGGVVSFKRLTN
-145 PVTKPEFRIGQNF
+145 PVSKPEFRIGQNF
-158 DSNAGAYTTSGNMVY
+158 DTNAGAYTTSGNMIF
-173 PLSSTSYL
+173 PLSTTSYL
-181 RLNGSTTN
+181 RLNGSATN
-189 AGNYETGSGIK
+189 AGNYETGADIK

-241 NMDIA
+241 MMDIA

-254 LKYHRVTPLGIFNTM
+254 LKYHRVTPLGIFSTM

-275 TDIDHLMDNTTLG
+275 TDIAHLMDNTTLRG
-288 RKAVGANGAMA
+288 TTGNGSMFT
-299 WPTSS
+299 PTSS
-304 DTYGGRIIGAIGSN
+304 DTYGGRIIGTIGSDMRAG
-318 IRTGVDYEHNTKNA
+318 IDYEHNTKNA
-332 EQNMVMS
+332 EQNMTM
-339 MSGSLMNVHMTYLW
+339 MGSNVFMMHLW
-353 PDVETKKLGLFFEQ
+353 PDVETEKLGLFLEK
-367 DLNNI
+367 DMDNI

-379 QVELDP
+379 QVELEP
-385 LKADVDPGAAN
+385 NKQTVDKGMMATQVSPNALYSDYYG
-396 MAITANEVY
+396 MAINA
-405 ADSDNGGYAAATK
+405 SK

-426 FIRLNKDLMGGKS
+426 FIRLNKDVSHGKT
-439 YMSLSINE
+439 YMSFSVNE

-459 HNSSAM
+459 NSSTEM
-465 MRHVGNP
+465 MVHAGNP
-472 HLKSERH
+472 ELTSERH
-479 MTIEVGHDGMLM
+479 KTIELGYEGMFM
-491 GNHIKGSVFYNDV
+491 GNHITGSVYYNDV
-504 EDYITTHR
+504 DDYVTTYR
-512 VADAAMGTRTYK
+512 RNDMAMKARLYK
-524 NVDATLYGYEIT
+524 NIDATIYGYELS
-536 AHRVVAG
+536 AHRVFSG

-562 ALPQI
+562 PLPQI
-567 MPLAGDLTFEIKSAQ
+567 MPLAGDLTFQIKSAKT
-582 SNYGLRINFADTQ
+582 NYGLRMNFADTQ
-595 DRFDSKV
+595 DRYDAKV
-602 LDVAGGTAGYT
+602 IDVDGGTAGYT
-613 VYDIFAGFEPTPNL
+613 VYDVFAGYEPSPNL
-627 RFTVGMSNITDK
+627 RFTIGMSNITDK
-639 RYATH
+639 GYATH

-649 TLDAAA
+649 TLDASA

>member
-16 NVSAEE
+16 NASAEE

-59 NINGVNTIRRG
+59 NINGVNAIRRG

-145 PVTKPEFRIGQNF
+145 PVTKPEYRIGQNF
-158 DSNAGAYTTSGNMVY
+158 DSNAGAYTTSGNMVF
-173 PLSSTSYL
+173 PLSSSSYL
-181 RLNGSTTN
+181 RLNGSATN
-189 AGNYETGSGIK
+189 AGNYETGAGIK

-241 NMDIA
+241 MMDIA

-275 TDIDHLMDNTTLG
+275 TDIDHLMDNRTLRSG
-288 RKAVGANGAMA
+288 GSAMA
-299 WPTSS
+299 TPTSS
-304 DTYGGRIIGAIGSN
+304 DTYGGRIIGTIGSD
-318 IRTGVDYEHNTKNA
+318 IRAGVDYEHNTKNA
-332 EQNMVMS
+332 EQTMM
-339 MSGSLMNVHMTYLW
+339 GSLKTYLW
-353 PDVETKKLGLFFEQ
+353 PDVETEKLGLFFEK
-367 DLNNI
+367 DMNDI
-372 SYGLRYD
+372 SYGLRFD

-385 LKADVDPGAAN
+385 TRAGVDPGAGTMQNSAN
-396 MAITANEVY
+396 MVY
-405 ADSDNGGYAAATK
+405 AMAANGGYAAATK
-418 REFDNISG
+418 RDFDNVSG
-426 FIRLNKDLMGGKS
+426 FLRFNNLMNGSS
-439 YMSLSINE
+439 YVNLSINE
-447 RAPDTT
+447 RAPDAT

-459 HNSSAM
+459 QNSSAM

-472 HLKSERH
+472 HLSSERH
-479 MTIEVGHDGMLM
+479 MTIEIGHEGMLL
-491 GNHIKGSVFYNDV
+491 GNHVTGSVFYNDV
-504 EDYITTHR
+504 DDYVTTHR

-613 VYDIFAGFEPTPNL
+613 AYDIFAGFEPTPNL

-649 TLDAAA
+649 NLDAAA

-670 YEF
+670 YDF

>member
-16 NVSAEE
+16 NVSAED

-29 SPVMDKATIS
+29 SPVMDKASIS
-39 NEAIEEV
+39 NEAIEEI

-78 RGQSDQRLNT
+78 RGQNDQRLNT

-133 PGGIVSFKRVTN
+133 PGGIVSFKRVTE
-145 PVTKPEFRIGQNF
+145 PVSKPEYKIGQNF
-158 DSNAGAYTTSGNMVY
+158 NTNAGAYTTSGNMVF
-173 PLSSTSYL
+173 PLSSKSYL
-181 RLNGSTTN
+181 RLNGSSTN

-200 PLTEYSTTDY
+200 PLTEYLTTDY
-210 TVILGTLLSDGS
+210 TIILGTQLTDGS

-230 NRQDK
+230 NRQDQ

-241 NMDIA
+241 MMDIA

-254 LKYHRVTPLGIFNTM
+254 LKYHRVTPFGIFSTL

-275 TDIDHLMDNTTLG
+275 TDIDHLMDNTTLRG
-288 RKAVGANGAMA
+288 TTGNGSMFT
-299 WPTSS
+299 PSSS
-304 DTYGGRIIGAIGSN
+304 DTYGGRIIGAIGN
-318 IRTGVDYEHNTKNA
+318 DIRAGIDYEHNTKNA
-332 EQNMVMS
+332 EQNMTM
-339 MSGSLMNVHMTYLW
+339 MGSNVFMMHLW
-353 PDVETKKLGLFFEQ
+353 PDVETEKLGLFFEK
-367 DLNNI
+367 DMSNL

-379 QVELDP
+379 QVELEPHKQTID
-385 LKADVDPGAAN
+385 KGM
-396 MAITANEVY
+396 MATQISPNALYTSVYDGTVTASKK
-405 ADSDNGGYAAATK
+405 D
-418 REFDNISG
+418 FDNISG
-426 FIRLNKDLMGGKS
+426 FIRMNKELSHGDS
-439 YMSLSINE
+439 YVSFSVNE

-459 HNSSAM
+459 NSSTNM
-465 MRHVGNP
+465 MKHVGNP
-472 HLKSERH
+472 NLSSERH
-479 MTIEVGHDGMLM
+479 MTLEVGYEGMLM
-491 GNHIKGSVFYNDV
+491 GNHIIGSIYYNDV
-504 EDYITTHR
+504 DDYVTTYR
-512 VADAAMGTRTYK
+512 QNDNAMMARLYK
-524 NVDATLYGYEIT
+524 NVDATLYGYELT
-536 AHRVVAG
+536 AHRIIAG

-567 MPLAGDLTFEIKSAQ
+567 MPLAGDLTFELKSAKT
-582 SNYGLRINFADTQ
+582 NYGLRINFADTQ

-602 LDVAGGTAGYT
+602 LDTGETAGYT

-649 TLDAAA
+649 TLDASAD
-655 TRTDEPGRSLFGSIN
+655 RTDEPGRSLFGSIN

>member
-1 MNRLLFFVFSITLIT
+1 MNRLLFFVFSITLVT
-16 NVSAEE
+16 NVTAEE

-145 PVTKPEFRIGQNF
+145 PVSKPEFRIGQNF

-181 RLNGSTTN
+181 RLNGSATN

-241 NMDIA
+241 MMDIA

-254 LKYHRVTPLGIFNTM
+254 LKYHRVTPLGVFSTM

-275 TDIDHLMDNTTLG
+275 TDIDHLMDNRTLRSG
-288 RKAVGANGAMA
+288 GMAMA
-299 WPTSS
+299 TPTSS
-304 DTYGGRIIGAIGSN
+304 DTYGGRVIGTIGSD
-318 IRTGVDYEHNTKNA
+318 IRAGVDYEHNTKNA
-332 EQNMVMS
+332 EQTMGGTLN
-339 MSGSLMNVHMTYLW
+339 TYLW
-353 PDVETKKLGLFFEQ
+353 PDVETEKLGLFFEK
-367 DLNNI
+367 DANNI

-385 LKADVDPGAAN
+385 IKANVDTGSGMMQRSAN
-396 MAITANEVY
+396 QVY
-405 ADSDNGGYAAATK
+405 AMTLGVNASGSK

-426 FIRLNKDLMGGKS
+426 FLRFNNFMNSSS
-439 YMSLSINE
+439 YLSLSVNE
-447 RAPDTT
+447 RAPDAT

-459 HNSSAM
+459 QNNSAM

-472 HLKSERH
+472 YLSSERH
-479 MTIEVGHDGMLM
+479 MTIEFGHDGMLL
-491 GNHIKGSVFYNDV
+491 GNHVKGTVFYNDV
-504 EDYITTHR
+504 DDYVTTHR
-512 VADAAMGTRTYK
+512 VSDSAMGARTYK

-536 AHRVVAG
+536 AHRMIAG

-567 MPLAGDLTFEIKSAQ
+567 MPLAGDLTFELKSAQ

-595 DRFDSKV
+595 DRFDSRV

-649 TLDAAA
+649 TLDTSA

>member
-1 MNRLLFFVFSITLIT
+1 MNRLLFFIFCTIFIT
-16 NVSAEE
+16 NVSAED

-59 NINGVNTIRRG
+59 NINGVNAIRRG
-70 GHGLEAVI
+70 GHGLDPVI

-88 FLDGAMVYGACSA
+88 FLDGAMVYGACSS

-133 PGGIVSFKRVTN
+133 PGGAVSFKRVTN
-145 PVTKPEFRIGQNF
+145 PVTKSEFKIGQNF
-158 DSNAGAYTTSGNMVY
+158 DSNAGAYTTSGNMIF
-173 PLSSTSYL
+173 PLSSSAYL
-181 RLNGSTTN
+181 RLNGSASN

-210 TVILGTLLSDGS
+210 TAILGTLLSDGS
-222 KLEVNYSN
+222 KLEFNYTN

-241 NMDIA
+241 NMDIV

-254 LKYHRVTPLGIFNTM
+254 LKYHKVSPFGIFSTM

-275 TDIDHLMDNTTLG
+275 TDIDHLMDNVVLRGNTG
-288 RKAVGANGAMA
+288 NGVMS
-299 WPTSS
+299 WPTAS
-304 DTYGGRIIGAIGSN
+304 DTYGGRIIGTIGSD
-318 IRTGVDYEHNTKNA
+318 IRAGIDYEHNTKDA

-339 MSGSLMNVHMTYLW
+339 GMNVFMTYLW
-353 PDVETKKLGLFFEQ
+353 PGVETEKLGLFFEK

-379 QVELDP
+379 QVELNP
-385 LKADVDPGAAN
+385 TRAADDPGSG
-396 MAITANEVY
+396 MMQKTANEVY
-405 ADSDNGGYAAATK
+405 TADYDGTIVATK
-418 REFDNISG
+418 RDFDNISG
-426 FIRLNKDLMGGKS
+426 FLRLEKDLNHGES
-439 YMSLSINE
+439 YINFSINE
-447 RAPDTT
+447 RAPDTN
-453 ELFNAK
+453 ELFHAK
-459 HNSSAM
+459 NNSTAM

-472 HLKSERH
+472 NLSSERH
-479 MTIEVGHDGMLM
+479 VTLEAGYEGMLM
-491 GNHIKGSVFYNDV
+491 GNHITGSVYYNEVD
-504 EDYITTHR
+504 DYITTHR
-512 VADAAMGTRTYK
+512 KDDSSMKARLYK
-524 NVDATLYGYEIT
+524 NVDATLYGYELT
-536 AHRVVAG
+536 AHRIIAG

-551 YTRGEDDTQNR
+551 YTYGEDDTQNR
-562 ALPQI
+562 PLPQI
-567 MPLAGDLTFEIKSAQ
+567 MPLAGDITFELISAKT
-582 SNYGLRINFADTQ
+582 NYGLRINFADTQ

-602 LDVAGGTAGYT
+602 LDVGETAGYV
-613 VYDIFAGFEPTPNL
+613 VYDIFAGFEPTANL
-627 RFTVGMSNITDK
+627 RFAVGMANITDK
-639 RYATH
+639 RYSTH
-644 LNTTN
+644 LNATN
-649 TLDAAA
+649 RLDGAAD
-655 TRTDEPGRSLFGSIN
+655 RTDEPGRSLFGSIN